1 MKTLEKIKLT
11 PAFKQ
16 FCDLFNFTPEEVVQE
31 FIDKIDIAEYMCDPI
46 HPDRWANVFAMEY
59 LIQYTQSENSI
70 VEYGEFAEEWVK
82 MMETNEGGDLVG
94 KTRSLLDAWHKRV
107 LEDRIHLIMKGD
119 EGKDIV

>member
-1 MKTLEKIKLT
+1 METFENIKLT
-11 PAFKQ
+11 TAFKQ
-16 FCDLFNFTPEEVVQE
+16 FCDLFGFSPEEVVQA

-119 EGKDIV
+119 DGKDTA

>member
-1 MKTLEKIKLT
+1 MKTLENIKLT
-11 PAFKQ
+11 TAFKQ

-46 HPDRWANVFAMEY
+46 QPDRWANVFAMEY

-82 MMETNEGGDLVG
+82 MMETGGDDLIG
-94 KTRSLLDAWHKRV
+94 NTRLLLDTWHKKV
-107 LEDRIHLIMKGD
+107 LEDRIHSIMKD
-119 EGKDIV
+119 EGDDTA

>member
-1 MKTLEKIKLT
+1 MDVIHKRYL
-11 PAFKQ
+11 AGVAYN
-16 FCDLFNFTPEEVVQE
+16 LF
-31 FIDKIDIAEYMCDPI
+31 DKIDIAEYMCDPI

-82 MMETNEGGDLVG
+82 MMDTNEGDPVG

-107 LEDRIHLIMKGD
+107 LEDRIHSIMKED
-119 EGKDIV
+119 EGKDTV